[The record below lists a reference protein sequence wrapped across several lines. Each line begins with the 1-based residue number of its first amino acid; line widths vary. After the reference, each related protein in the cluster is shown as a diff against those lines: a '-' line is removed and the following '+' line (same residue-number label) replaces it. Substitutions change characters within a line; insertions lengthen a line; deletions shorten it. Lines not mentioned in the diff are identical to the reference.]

1 MDKFIKRTGTVL
13 DNENDENIP
22 SPKRTKKEISKV
34 WEFFKKGSNQTATCL
49 KCGKVYKTSGNTS
62 NLMQHLNTAH
72 HLDSVQN
79 NPSSLSPCMDKFL
92 NKTKQYENGSA
103 RKAAIDK
110 AVLKMIAKDV
120 QPFSVVTDPGFIY
133 LVKTLDPMYK
143 LPSKTHMRN
152 VTLKSEYEALRIK
165 LQDVLNQVEH
175 VGITTDCWTS
185 KANEGYITVTVH
197 FISSKFDLQSAVL
210 STDKLITP
218 TSHSADTI
226 AASLK
231 SVLTEWDLLRKV
243 TTIVTDN
250 DASMVKAC
258 RNLELKHLPCFA
270 HTINL
275 LVQEVLKLPMVSPS
289 ISKCKRIVSFF
300 KSSTIAYE
308 KFKQAQGSKKAYS
321 LVQEVPTRWNSALY
335 MVQRILATNDHIST
349 VLLVTPKAPQP
360 FSAEDIFF
368 LEDFANI
375 LEPFEHATRSI
386 SQEKNASISILIP
399 VICELNKKMVDIK
412 PNIKTTEGKS
422 IFDFL
427 TARMPERFAHYEA
440 RTVPRVATILD
451 SRFKKDGFLSQSNAD
466 QAAKALENELFNTLS
481 KTQHD
486 PPTPP
491 NPEPEKKKFTFLQQK
506 VAVKSKSTRTDAI
519 IALRQYLE
527 APNSP
532 ENVEPLEFYKTC
544 PDSMEALKSIAK
556 QYFCVPASSTASE
569 RIFSKA
575 GQVISER
582 RSSLKPNIVNKLL
595 FLNKN
600 SFLSDLN

>member
-1 MDKFIKRTGTVL
+1 MDTFIKRSGTVL
-13 DNENDENIP
+13 DDENEENIP
-22 SPKRTKKEISKV
+22 SPKRPKKEISKV
-34 WEFFKKGSNQTATCL
+34 WKLFKKGSNQTATCL

-72 HLDSVQN
+72 SESVQN
-79 NPSSLSPCMDKFL
+79 ITSSLSPCMDKFL
-92 NKTKQYENGSA
+92 NKKGKQYENGSA
-103 RKAAIDK
+103 RKATIDK
-110 AVLKMIAKDV
+110 AVLKMIARDV
-120 QPFSVVTDPGFIY
+120 QPFTIVSDPGFVE
-133 LVKTLDPMYK
+133 LVNTLDPMYK

-152 VTLKSEYEALRIK
+152 VTLKSEYEALRVK
-165 LQDVLNQVEH
+165 LQVILNQVEY

-197 FISSKFDLQSAVL
+197 FVSPTFELQSAVL

-231 SVLTEWDLLRKV
+231 VVLTDWNLLRKV

-250 DASMVKAC
+250 DVSMIKAC
-258 RNLELKHLPCFA
+258 RDLEYKHLPCFA

-275 LVQEVLKLPMVSPS
+275 LVQEVLKHPMVAPS
-289 ISKCKRIVSFF
+289 ISKCKRIVTFF

-308 KFKQAQGSKKAYS
+308 KFRQAQGEKAYS
-321 LVQEVPTRWNSALY
+321 LIQEVPTRWNSALY
-335 MVQRILATNDHIST
+335 MVQRILATNEHIST
-349 VLLVTPKAPQP
+349 VLLSTPKAPQP
-360 FSAEDIFF
+360 FSAEEIFI
-368 LEDFANI
+368 LEDLSNI

-386 SQEKNASISILIP
+386 STEKNVSISILIP
-399 VICELNKKMVDIK
+399 LICELNKKMIDIK
-412 PNIKTTEGKS
+412 PKIKTTEGIS
-422 IFDFL
+422 IFDYL
-427 TARMPERFAHYEA
+427 TARMPERFAHYEV

-451 SRFKKDGFLSQSNAD
+451 PRFKKDGFLSQSNAD

-491 NPEPEKKKFTFLQQK
+491 NPEPEKKNFTFLQQK
-506 VAVKSKSTRTDAI
+506 VAVKTKSARTDAI

-532 ENVEPLEFYKTC
+532 ENVEPLAFYKMC
-544 PDSMEALKSIAK
+544 PDSMDAMKSIAK

-569 RIFSKA
+569 RTFSKA

-582 RSSLKPNIVNKLL
+582 RSSLKPKIVNMLL

-600 SFLSDLN
+600 NFLFDLN